1 MKPKPVKPI
10 AAVFLLGAAL
20 AIPLPASAETIAQIE
35 QFRVSRGSLVSPGST
50 FNDPFSDGVLPPSGP
65 ILVPPLPSPMP
76 ALYPADLGL
85 PAPPAQPPAGSPFPS
100 PWNVYGVSVAPSGLP
115 LIEAN
120 DQLTL
125 DSSKG
130 NPSVNAFLQARR
142 VSSINLL
149 TDTTLGGAAGLRQSS
164 AFVVSAGL
172 ALTPL
177 NAPNDFQALYLSDL
191 RRTNQNDPLTSYGG
205 NLLFGPFYD
214 PTDGLKLGLI
224 GQHFPGGGV
233 TGTRTTFAQASFT
246 PPAGADGITLLLEHV
261 QNSNTVYAYYRYYD
275 DTRGTPGGGLIPMGP
290 LQYFGTAE
298 GALFNNGAD
307 WTRAGISISQAVPEP
322 ETYAML
328 LAGLGLLGAVAR
340 RRKQKEAS
348 A

>member
-1 MKPKPVKPI
+1 MKSKPVKPI

-35 QFRVSRGSLVSPGST
+35 QFRVSRGSLISPGST

-125 DSSKG
+125 SSSKG
-130 NPSVNAFLQARR
+130 NPSVNAFLQPRL

-149 TDTTLGGAAGLRQSS
+149 TDTTSAGTAGLRPSS
-164 AFVVSAGL
+164 AFVVSAL
-172 ALTPL
+172 FTLTPL
-177 NAPNDFQALYLSDL
+177 NAPNDFQALSLSDL
-191 RRTNQNDPLTSYGG
+191 RRTNQNDPSTTFGG

-214 PTDGLKLGLI
+214 SADNQQKLALI
-224 GQHFPGGGV
+224 GQHFGDPKS
-233 TGTRTTFAQASFT
+233 RTTFAQASFA

-261 QNSNTVYAYYRYYD
+261 QNSNTVFAYYRYYD
-275 DTRGTPGGGLIPMGP
+275 DTRATPGGSLVPMGP

-340 RRKQKEAS
+340 RTKQKETS